1 LAKEKQEKEV
11 CNFFRLQVYRT
22 KWLCAQKLS
31 TDLAL
36 EKARADTWKTE
47 LDSAQEMI
55 DIHQMSW

>member
-1 LAKEKQEKEV
+1 
-11 CNFFRLQVYRT
+11 
-22 KWLCAQKLS
+22 LS

-36 EKARADTWKTE
+36 EKARADKLETE